1 MKLSSI
7 VTISVALF
15 LSFDSV
21 DSHLQQPSS
30 SPRYNTA
37 VDGEP
42 SEGKNR
48 AAGSLRGTTLED
60 TARTL
65 TKLEQTAMHEQ
76 MRASLHVQLAEEK
89 MRTYG
94 GGVII

>member
-1 MKLSSI
+1 MKLSI

-21 DSHLQQPSS
+21 DSHLQQPS